1 MADGKKFP
9 ASTAPIK
16 KEGLVGKLG
25 GSVKKRWQDRWIVVH
40 EDGVL
45 SYRKWRS
52 EEELLQGSIKNL
64 TQCGVYPL
72 GMKLGKE
79 KKRGRKQNTNL
90 LLQLAINDS
99 D

>member
-1 MADGKKFP
+1 MDEGRTKQLISMADGKKFP

-64 TQCGVYPL
+64 NQCGVYPL
-72 GMKLGKE
+72 GM
-79 KKRGRKQNTNL
+79 
-90 LLQLAINDS
+90 
-99 D
+99 